1 MTINV
6 RTSQSSK
13 AVRIQVSLGILSAS
27 KFPQHLWLF
36 LWKNKP
42 ASNFLSLI
50 STKILNAS
58 AAVSRASCR
67 FFLPRLSW
75 LILSWS
81 QKEVKKCE
89 KNSDKISN
97 VGKVC
102 WNSIPF
108 LPHAD
113 FQVLSSAD
121 SIWGIGSAK
130 DKSIAASPRRFLL
143 ARNFS
148 KYCPLMDKACEPL
161 EAARKLVV
169 SRTRSLLY
177 VYM

>member
-1 MTINV
+1 M
-6 RTSQSSK
+6 
-13 AVRIQVSLGILSAS
+13 IQVSLGIVSAS

-89 KNSDKISN
+89 KNQIKSAMWGRFAPIQSL
-97 VGKVC
+97 
-102 WNSIPF
+102 F

-143 ARNFS
+143 TRNFS

-161 EAARKLVV
+161 KLHG
-169 SRTRSLLY
+169 SWWFHGRDLY
-177 VYM
+177 SMYTCKYIYRERMYIHI